1 MNRYKEKYHFLKY
14 NKKENS
20 NIMAKIKF
28 ISSRKSSPLKGLTTL
43 ILLISVILLCPLA
56 SKSQESAQPSVQEK
70 IKHEVKVTLKLI
82 QVYVTDKK
90 GNPTTDL
97 SKEDF
102 EVFDN
107 EERKFVTD
115 FEKHLQSFALQ
126 ISEEEKEQQMPRQN
140 LLTTEKLTRKFFF
153 LFDFVFNNKK
163 GLRKTREA
171 ALDFM
176 DKIVQPEDEV
186 GIITYSLEG
195 GLNIR
200 EFLTRDHV
208 RIRKFIESIGL
219 NRYQSSVENL
229 EIRYWSDTNK
239 ENLLDVTEQG
249 YVGAG
254 MFSSDDPNQ
263 PGYLGSDEM
272 KRAAM
277 TGENKVQAITFLREM
292 TKLSQ
297 ALGYVPGIKHILF
310 FSAGIPYSLIY
321 GIQVADPSRGGW
333 RQDWGQTQIQH
344 YLDDMQKQVT
354 HSNLVFYAFD
364 TEDPTTRL
372 NLDQRLTGILTL
384 GKIADFS
391 GGKYFGN
398 VNNFPRALDDV
409 QKMTGCYYVL
419 GYYVDEKWDG
429 QFHEIKV
436 RVSRPGLKVYSQ
448 RGYFNPKPF
457 KELSALEKQLHLVDL
472 CLSEKPILQTP
483 LELKSGGFS
492 YFIGGKENLI
502 LWAGLLKEELSKL
515 AGNKMELLY
524 VIFDAGNNL
533 VKMDRQ
539 KLKLSSLPES
549 EQVYFSVPFD
559 LPPGNYKC
567 RVVVRNLESGQSAL
581 GSAEVGIRE
590 EIKNGLSL
598 GQPLVLIPSSSINYH
613 NFASSMPLSTRNYK
627 LQPPQLSAGTE
638 ELYLLLSCGFSEIKN
653 PDLELKGILLRT
665 ERDQTVNIPVV
676 LEPLDTR
683 KETDHQTYIV
693 RIKTEPL
700 PAGSFLLYIHAVDKA
715 SGLRSTRSLA
725 LLVKS

>member
-1 MNRYKEKYHFLKY
+1 MISAALFKTRSGSRHPTLRIQSLIIFLFF
-14 NKKENS
+14 
-20 NIMAKIKF
+20 AVF
-28 ISSRKSSPLKGLTTL
+28 LLSSHGY
-43 ILLISVILLCPLA
+43 
-56 SKSQESAQPSVQEK
+56 SQAQPEPSGQEK
-70 IKHEVKVTLKLI
+70 IKHEVNVTLKLV
-82 QVYVTDKK
+82 QVYATDKK
-90 GNPTTDL
+90 GNPVIDL
-97 SKEDF
+97 NREDF
-102 EVFDN
+102 TVFDN
-107 EERKFVTD
+107 NERKFITE
-115 FEKHLQSFALQ
+115 FEKHLQSFALPVAGEE
-126 ISEEEKEQQMPRQN
+126 SETQEQNQAQN
-140 LLTTEKLTRKFFF
+140 KPHPATEKLTRKFFF

-163 GLRKTREA
+163 GVRATREA

-176 DKIVQPEDEV
+176 NKIVQPEDEI

-195 GLNIR
+195 GLAVR
-200 EFLTRDHV
+200 EFLTRDHTK
-208 RIRKFIESIGL
+208 IRKFIESIGL

-229 EIRYWSDTNK
+229 EIRYWSEANK
-239 ENLLDVTEQG
+239 ENLLDVSEQG

-254 MFSSDDPNQ
+254 MFSVDDPNQ

-297 ALGYVPGIKHILF
+297 ALGYVPGIKHVLF

-321 GIQVADPSRGGW
+321 GIQVADPSRGF

-344 YLDDMQKQVT
+344 YLNDLQKQIT
-354 HSNLVFYAFD
+354 HANLVFYAFD

-372 NLDQRLTGILTL
+372 NLDQRLTGMLTL

-436 RVSRPGLKVYSQ
+436 KVNRPGVKVFSQ
-448 RGYFNPKPF
+448 KGYFNPKPF

-492 YFIGGKENLI
+492 YFIRGKENLI
-502 LWAGLLKEELSKL
+502 LWARLLKEELIKL

-524 VIFDAGNNL
+524 VIFDAENNL

-539 KLKLSSLPES
+539 KFKLSSLPEA
-549 EQVYFSVPFD
+549 EQIYLSSPFD
-559 LPPGNYKC
+559 PPPGNYKC
-567 RVVVRNLESGQSAL
+567 RVVVRNLDSGQAAL
-581 GSAEVGIRE
+581 GSTEVGIRE
-590 EIKNGLSL
+590 EMKNGLSL
-598 GQPLVLIPSSSINYH
+598 GQPLVLKPSSSVNYH
-613 NFASSMPLSTRNYK
+613 NFSSFLPLGTKHYTPQ
-627 LQPPQLSAGTE
+627 QPQVPAGSE
-638 ELYLLLSCGFSEIKN
+638 EFYLLLSCGLSEIKN
-653 PDLELKGILLRT
+653 PSLELKAILLRT
-665 ERDQTVNIPVV
+665 EKDQTFNIPAILQPV
-676 LEPLDTR
+676 ETR
-683 KETDHQTYIV
+683 KEADRQTFIV

-700 PAGSFLLYIHAVDKA
+700 PAGNYLLYLHAIDRIN
-715 SGLRSTRSLA
+715 GLRSTRNLA
-725 LLVKS
+725 LSVKNLNQSQETQTY

>member
-1 MNRYKEKYHFLKY
+1 MSSAALFKTRFLVGRGAL
-14 NKKENS
+14 NVQS
-20 NIMAKIKF
+20 LIIF
-28 ISSRKSSPLKGLTTL
+28 LLLTIFFSAFQVYAREQTQ
-43 ILLISVILLCPLA
+43 P
-56 SKSQESAQPSVQEK
+56 QEQEK
-70 IKHEVKVTLKLI
+70 IKYQVNVTLKLV

-90 GNPTTDL
+90 GNPVTDL
-97 SKEDF
+97 SQEDF
-102 EVFDN
+102 TVFDN
-107 EERKFVTD
+107 NERKFITD
-115 FEKHLQSFALQ
+115 FEKHLQSFALPV
-126 ISEEEKEQQMPRQN
+126 SSEEKEPQEQN
-140 LLTTEKLTRKFFF
+140 LTPNQPRPATEKLTRKFFF

-163 GLRKTREA
+163 GVRATREA

-176 DKIVQPEDEV
+176 NKIVQPEDEI

-195 GLNIR
+195 GLAIR
-200 EFLTRDHV
+200 EFLTRDHA

-254 MFSSDDPNQ
+254 MFSVDDPNQ

-297 ALGYVPGIKHILF
+297 ALGYVPGIKHVLF

-344 YLDDMQKQVT
+344 YLDDLQKQIT
-354 HSNLVFYAFD
+354 HANLVFYAFD
-364 TEDPTTRL
+364 TEDPVTRL
-372 NLDQRLTGILTL
+372 NLDQRLTGMLTL

-398 VNNFPRALDDV
+398 VNNFPRALNDV

-436 RVSRPGLKVYSQ
+436 QVNRPGVKVYSQ

-457 KELSALEKQLHLVDL
+457 KELSAVEKQLQLVDL

-492 YFIGGKENLI
+492 YFISGKENLL
-502 LWAGLLKEELSKL
+502 LWARLLKEDLSKL
-515 AGNKMELLY
+515 AGNKMELLF
-524 VIFDAGNNL
+524 VIFDAENNL
-533 VKMDRQ
+533 IKMDRQ
-539 KLKLSSLPES
+539 KFKLSSLPES
-549 EQVYFSVPFD
+549 EQIYLSSPFS

-567 RVVVRNLESGQSAL
+567 RVVVRNLDSGQSAL

-590 EIKNGLSL
+590 ETKNGLGL
-598 GQPLVLIPSSSINYH
+598 GQPQLLTPSSSVNYH
-613 NFASSMPLSTRNYK
+613 NFASFLPLGTRNYN
-627 LQPPQLSAGTE
+627 LQPSQLPAGSQE
-638 ELYLLLSCGFSEIKN
+638 FYLLLSCGLSEIKN
-653 PDLELKGILLRT
+653 PSLELKAVLLRT
-665 ERDQTVNIPVV
+665 EKDQTVSIPAT
-676 LEPLDTR
+676 LDMVETR
-683 KETDHQTYIV
+683 KEADQQTYIV

-700 PAGSFLLYIHAVDKA
+700 PVGNYLLYLHALDKTN
-715 SGLRSTRSLA
+715 GLRSTRSLA
-725 LLVKS
+725 LSVRNSTELQETQVYQK